1 MATNAKPTNAARPRK
16 RRVDSPTDAAMAEA
30 LTKTGGR
37 VYKAAALLGCNPST
51 IYSRMASNPDI
62 AAICEY
68 ADGALVDAAEDALLA
83 SVREREAWAVCFT
96 LKTKGKRRGYV
107 ERQEHE
113 ISGPGGGAVQI
124 DVASW
129 RRDLGLDGGGDAG

>member
-1 MATNAKPTNAARPRK
+1 MSDTNSTKATRPRK
-16 RRVDSPTDAAMAEA
+16 RRIDSPTDAALIEA

-37 VYKAAALLGCNPST
+37 VYVAAKRLGCNPTT
-51 IYSRMASNPDI
+51 IYKRMAANPEI
-62 AAICEY
+62 NAVCEY
-68 ADGALVDAAEDALLA
+68 ADGALVDAAEDALLQ
-83 SVREREAWAVCFT
+83 SVKAREAWAVCFT

-113 ISGPGGGAVQI
+113 ITGPGGGALKI
-124 DVASW
+124 DVSDW

>member
-1 MATNAKPTNAARPRK
+1 MADNTSTKTARARK
-16 RRVDSPTDAAMAEA
+16 RRVDSPSDSAMAEA

-37 VYKAAALLGCNPST
+37 VYKAADMLGCNAST
-51 IYSRMASNPDI
+51 IYKRMAANPDI

-113 ISGPGGGAVQI
+113 ISGPGGGAVKI
-124 DVASW
+124 DVADW